1 VKWIR
6 DTVGEQRRLWYDDAE
21 IEQIVEA
28 ELAKFRKSDK
38 TDIDLEGFA
47 EEYLGVFLDQH
58 AALPDHVLGMTE
70 FIPGRRCRIRINS
83 ALTAEAEATG
93 ATVSKVGRWR
103 ATVAHEI
110 GHVLLHPSLFSLH
123 DGQATLFDDFDL
135 DAAGMRCFRKE
146 IGIGVGSDWR
156 EVQANKAMAA
166 LLMPRAQFAAA
177 FEQAV
182 QSLPT
187 GVSPRAIVN
196 ELAGAFLVSNQATL
210 IRIHELGLGAQAIT
224 LFE

>member
-1 VKWIR
+1 
-6 DTVGEQRRLWYDDAE
+6 
-21 IEQIVEA
+21 
-28 ELAKFRKSDK
+28 
-38 TDIDLEGFA
+38 
-47 EEYLGVFLDQH
+47 
-58 AALPDHVLGMTE
+58 
-70 FIPGRRCRIRINS
+70 
-83 ALTAEAEATG
+83 
-93 ATVSKVGRWR
+93 
-103 ATVAHEI
+103 
-110 GHVLLHPSLFSLH
+110 
-123 DGQATLFDDFDL
+123 
-135 DAAGMRCFRKE
+135 MRCFRKE